1 MIEVKFSLELTK
13 NGVQKCIHAKS
24 GEENSRKAV
33 ITLTENG
40 KVFDAAGYYVKVYF
54 DNGKHVDTE
63 DDRKLVTVE
72 NGCIGFVI
80 PYDLV
85 AEEGE
90 RLCELQISK
99 DNRILYSPVFK
110 VLVEQSLGQH
120 GVSEPAGDV
129 TRYQEVIPDLMPKDD
144 ILFDDEIAVYTP
156 EDELTTKRKVLSL
169 PFGKKLENEAEIERI
184 DASDVDEIKQLSNGK
199 YAEAKDVPTKVSQ
212 LTNDKNF
219 VDVEKVES
227 MIKVSHENESPI
239 VTSALAMVSMLASE
253 TIIASIEAPNEAS
266 KITSKFTQA
275 IKQVTVRDVYYSPS
289 ATGVLE
295 FRDAF
300 WTREYKIDV
309 TQGKTYRF
317 SSEGT
322 DIVVFE
328 VDSIEEIEIL
338 TGVWRDRFGGSSEP
352 NPSLPPINADASNY
366 EAFFVVRDN
375 SFAIET
381 SLLPS
386 NARATKIEIPDLVNK
401 TGDYIQ
407 LEDMAA
413 KDPSGIDCPYYIM
426 YPKDM
431 MGSILTNVAAIVV
444 FTISPNVFYNLVAS
458 YAYNST
464 TIKIYYEIEEN

>member
-63 DDRKLVTVE
+63 DDRKLVTIE

-90 RLCELQISK
+90 RLCEVQISK

-156 EDELTTKRKVLSL
+156 EDELTTKRKVSSL

-184 DASDVDEIKQLSNGK
+184 NASDVDEIKQLSNGK
-199 YAEAKDVPTKVSQ
+199 YAEAKAVPTKLSQ

-253 TIIASIEAPNEAS
+253 TVIASIEAPNEAS

-322 DIVVFE
+322 DIDVFE

-338 TGVWRDRFGGSSEP
+338 TGVWRDRLGGSSEP
-352 NPSLPPINADASNY
+352 EPVLPPI
-366 EAFFVVRDN
+366 EAVVDFGITN
-375 SFAIET
+375 IHTGFDGCITIES
-381 SLLPS
+381 SLPD
-386 NARATKIEIPDLVNK
+386 NARVKKVEIPDVVNG
-401 TGDYIQ
+401 TDEY
-407 LEDMAA
+407 LNFEDMVS
-413 KDPSGIDCPYYIM
+413 KDPMGLLAPYYVM
-426 YPKDM
+426 YPKNMQGQYSDVVAVAVF
-431 MGSILTNVAAIVV
+431 SHATNGFYDAATNFVY
-444 FTISPNVFYNLVAS
+444 SDK
-458 YAYNST
+458 
-464 TIKIYYEIEEN
+464 TIKIYYEIEG

>member
-90 RLCELQISK
+90 RLCEVQISK

-120 GVSEPAGDV
+120 GVSEPVGDV

-144 ILFDDEIAVYTP
+144 ILLDDEIAVYTP
-156 EDELTTKRKVLSL
+156 KDELTTKRKVSSL
-169 PFGKKLENEAEIERI
+169 PFGKKLENEAQIERI
-184 DASDVDEIKQLSNGK
+184 NASDVDEIKQLSNGK
-199 YAEAKDVPTKVSQ
+199 YAEAKNVPTKVSQ

-227 MIKVSHENESPI
+227 MIKGSHENESPI
-239 VTSALAMVSMLASE
+239 VISALAMVSMLASE
-253 TIIASIEAPNEAS
+253 SSIASIEAPNEAS
-266 KITSKFTQA
+266 QTTSKFARA
-275 IKQVTVRDVYYSPS
+275 IKQVTVHDVYYSPS
-289 ATGVLE
+289 TTGVLE
-295 FRDAF
+295 FSDAF
-300 WTREYKIDV
+300 WARNYKIDV

-317 SSEGT
+317 SSDGT
-322 DIVVFE
+322 NIVVFE
-328 VDSIEEIEIL
+328 VNSIEEIEIL
-338 TGVWRDRFGGSSEP
+338 TGVWRDNFGDNTPPGLYMDEVVIDMSEGYISIDL
-352 NPSLPPINADASNY
+352 NTQTMSFETLKLP
-366 EAFFVVRDN
+366 V
-375 SFAIET
+375 
-381 SLLPS
+381 
-386 NARATKIEIPDLVNK
+386 NARVVKVEIPDVVNG
-401 TGDYIQ
+401 TNEYIQ
-407 LEDMAA
+407 LEDMVA
-413 KDPSGIDCPYYIM
+413 KDPMGIGAPYFVI
-426 YPKDM
+426 YPKNAQN
-431 MGSILTNVAAIVV
+431 I
-444 FTISPNVFYNLVAS
+444 FTIAAVVTFPSVPNGFFEAAS
-458 YAYNST
+458 AYSFNNK

>member
-13 NGVQKCIHAKS
+13 NGVQKCVHAKS

-120 GVSEPAGDV
+120 GVSEPVGDV

-156 EDELTTKRKVLSL
+156 EDELTTKRRVSSL
-169 PFGKKLENEAEIERI
+169 PFGKRLENEAQIERI

-219 VDVEKVES
+219 VDAQVVES
-227 MIKVSHENESPI
+227 MIDGALDNVGGLTDEQK
-239 VTSALAMVSMLASE
+239 SALDANTKARHTHSNKTTVLDKFSLDNKENLLFDGKPVISEGGNVEATTNPRATMAQTVALLLEGSM
-253 TIIASIEAPNEAS
+253 TNISIEAPNVAS
-266 KITSKFTQA
+266 TDTSNFASLMFNLASGNTLIYAPPKDGKLTYLNMVTYESETITVNAGGIYEFY
-275 IKQVTVRDVYYSPS
+275 IDMDVYEMKVNSYFGE
-289 ATGVLE
+289 GVLAY
-295 FRDAF
+295 F
-300 WTREYKIDV
+300 KS
-309 TQGKTYRF
+309 K
-317 SSEGT
+317 
-322 DIVVFE
+322 
-328 VDSIEEIEIL
+328 
-338 TGVWRDRFGGSSEP
+338 
-352 NPSLPPINADASNY
+352 
-366 EAFFVVRDN
+366 
-375 SFAIET
+375 
-381 SLLPS
+381 LL
-386 NARATKIEIPDLVNK
+386 
-401 TGDYIQ
+401 
-407 LEDMAA
+407 
-413 KDPSGIDCPYYIM
+413 
-426 YPKDM
+426 
-431 MGSILTNVAAIVV
+431 
-444 FTISPNVFYNLVAS
+444 
-458 YAYNST
+458 
-464 TIKIYYEIEEN
+464 EN